1 MKAAKNAIVKVAF
14 ELKVRAFV
22 KSAVIPSSS
31 PLKSVFDSAQ
41 ISGSFKVQDGGI
53 ALFPEKKIMIALQK
67 SAWCAGYITLR
78 LTPM

>member
-1 MKAAKNAIVKVAF
+1 MKVAF

-41 ISGSFKVQDGGI
+41 ISGSFNVQDGGM
-53 ALFPEKKIMIALQK
+53 ALFPEKKNNDRAAK
-67 SAWCAGYITLR
+67 SAWFAGYITLR